1 MLTMAIVPSGKTIDW
16 KDYWIASSGATASP
30 TENEQFSPNKA
41 MAVFENGVYPGV

>member
-1 MLTMAIVPSGKTIDW
+1 MLTIAIVPSGKTIDW
-16 KDYWIASSGATASP
+16 KDYWIASSGA